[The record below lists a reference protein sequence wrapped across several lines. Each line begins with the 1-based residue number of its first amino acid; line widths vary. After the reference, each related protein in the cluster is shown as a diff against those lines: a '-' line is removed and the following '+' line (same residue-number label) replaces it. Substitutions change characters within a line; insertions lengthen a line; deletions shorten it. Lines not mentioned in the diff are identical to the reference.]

1 MTKNCTV
8 CMATTERGGP
18 WLGLDWVCPRCR
30 SGKID
35 PVVARWGLEA
45 DAAPVEGDHRVW
57 RVRVRHPTSLAAT
70 ARLSSERLSHKARK
84 LFGHG
89 DPEVGDERFD
99 DQIWV
104 EADEGAL
111 ALLKQ
116 AGVRAAVAALLQVP
130 AANLVELED
139 DEVSV
144 RLQASINFADRLVD
158 DMLETPLVQV
168 RHFAVILAAL
178 VERFARSA
186 P

>member
-1 MTKNCTV
+1 MAKRCTV
-8 CMATTERGGP
+8 CMAATERGGP

-30 SGKID
+30 SGKIE
-35 PVVARWGLEA
+35 PVIERWGLEVG
-45 DAAPVEGDHRVW
+45 AAPVEGDHRVW
-57 RVRVRHPTSLAAT
+57 RVRVRHPTSVAGT

-84 LFGHG
+84 LLGHG
-89 DPEVGDERFD
+89 DPEVGD
-99 DQIWV
+99 
-104 EADEGAL
+104 

-116 AGVRAAVAALLQVP
+116 GGIRAAVVALLQVP
-130 AANLVELED
+130 AANLVKLED

-178 VERFARSA
+178 VEHFARSA